1 MSLARATNRTRV
13 KGDFQ
18 ELGLL
23 IRSYTTEE
31 NLSPSQSP
39 LSTYRTSDFLV
50 CSKDGCFIRRSRWV
64 DCFALVLVSEGEG
77 ESRRQYGSKHGKH

>member
-1 MSLARATNRTRV
+1 MPLARATSRTWV
-13 KGDFQ
+13 KGHFQ

-39 LSTYRTSDFLV
+39 LSTYRSSDFLV
-50 CSKDGCFIRRSRWV
+50 CSKDRCVIRRSRWV
-64 DCFALVLVSEGEG
+64 DCSALVLVLEGG
-77 ESRRQYGSKHGKH
+77 RV